1 MQGKT
6 LYTILLSIIAVL
18 TLALAVMV
26 IFVFTAF
33 NSNTA
38 NPSQETQKPLIE
50 RAVPKEEQAELKL
63 LKTPME
69 VMKRYLILKVPKLI
83 PTAFSWFLSP

>member
-26 IFVFTAF
+26 IFVFTTF
-33 NSNTA
+33 NA
-38 NPSQETQKPLIE
+38 
-50 RAVPKEEQAELKL
+50 
-63 LKTPME
+63 KTGISSLRGNA
-69 VMKRYLILKVPKLI
+69 KTI
-83 PTAFSWFLSP
+83 S